1 MVFDLNMRALYF
13 SRSPIPY
20 PRNRNDR
27 WYKHIGPY
35 AYRRSL
41 LMEFAS
47 WEVTPLERVESLEML
62 RVLEMG
68 RSIKCVITERDTI
81 EIDTEEDVRALEEYL
96 RDRGE
101 LD

>member
-1 MVFDLNMRALYF
+1 
-13 SRSPIPY
+13 
-20 PRNRNDR
+20 
-27 WYKHIGPY
+27 
-35 AYRRSL
+35 
-41 LMEFAS
+41 
-47 WEVTPLERVESLEML
+47 
-62 RVLEMG
+62 MG